1 MQAWDGGISRCLRA
15 AETGWFS
22 GLKGA
27 CQLVEGDQA
36 DRSGW
41 GGLSG
46 KELGM
51 IIVRMLVVA
60 FLQGGSFRIPAWLLA
75 TRRLIG
81 RFMVV
86 VVAIV
91 IVMMMVAGVSMAG

>member
-1 MQAWDGGISRCLRA
+1 
-15 AETGWFS
+15 
-22 GLKGA
+22 
-27 CQLVEGDQA
+27 
-36 DRSGW
+36 
-41 GGLSG
+41 
-46 KELGM
+46 M

-60 FLQGGSFRIPAWLLA
+60 FPQGSSFRIPAWLLA

-91 IVMMMVAGVSMAG
+91 VVMMMVAGVSMAG